1 MGKEK
6 GNEIALVS
14 GVKGLGLGFVGTRCH
29 GIRISPW
36 RDPVAVAG
44 KRALGY
50 TLAVAGKRALGY
62 TLAVA
67 GKRALGYLLLPPHRP
82 RYVSVGGAGFVG
94 FSFIILFL
102 AFGDGNGDLDRPPFV
117 VEFEGNDGQALL

>member
-36 RDPVAVAG
+36 RDPV
-44 KRALGY
+44 
-50 TLAVAGKRALGY
+50 AVAGKRALGY